1 MCGTNW
7 RPCSLPSGAVGR
19 PNLMGSVTRVVDLM
33 WRSLVRCISS
43 AETQA
48 LAERRGLQR
57 NERYGVLHWWLRH
70 GLHNTVALHSFE
82 GGS

>member
-7 RPCSLPSGAVGR
+7 RQSYQPSSAVGLL
-19 PNLMGSVTRVVDLM
+19 NSTGSATQVVDPM
-33 WRSLVRCISS
+33 WRSLARCISS
-43 AETQA
+43 AETLA

-57 NERYGVLHWWLRH
+57 SERCDVPHWWLRH
-70 GLHNTVALHSFE
+70 GPHNTVVSHSFE

>member
-7 RPCSLPSGAVGR
+7 RPSFQLSSAVGR
-19 PNLMGSVTRVVDLM
+19 LNLTGSATQVADLM
-33 WRSLVRCISS
+33 WRSLAPCISS

-57 NERYGVLHWWLRH
+57 SERYGVPHWWLRH
-70 GLHNTVALHSFE
+70 GLHNTVASHSFE

>member
-1 MCGTNW
+1 MFATNL
-7 RPCSLPSGAVGR
+7 RPSSQPSSAVER
-19 PNLMGSVTRVVDLM
+19 LNLTGFATQVVDLM

-48 LAERRGLQR
+48 PAERRGLQPS
-57 NERYGVLHWWLRH
+57 EHYGEPPWWLRH
-70 GLHNTVALHSFE
+70 ALHSTVVSHSFE

>member
-1 MCGTNW
+1 MCGMNW
-7 RPCSLPSGAVGR
+7 RQSSQSSSAVGR
-19 PNLMGSVTRVVDLM
+19 LNLTGSATQVVDPM
-33 WRSLVRCISS
+33 WRSPVRCISS

-57 NERYGVLHWWLRH
+57 SERYGVPHWWLRH
-70 GLHNTVALHSFE
+70 GLHNTVASHSFE

>member
-1 MCGTNW
+1 MCGTSW
-7 RPCSLPSGAVGR
+7 RQSSQPSSAVER
-19 PNLMGSVTRVVDLM
+19 LNSTGSATQVVDPM

-57 NERYGVLHWWLRH
+57 SERYGVPHWWLRH
-70 GLHNTVALHSFE
+70 EPHSTVDSHSFE

>member
-7 RPCSLPSGAVGR
+7 RQSYQPSSAVG
-19 PNLMGSVTRVVDLM
+19 PLNLTGSATQVVDPM

-57 NERYGVLHWWLRH
+57 SERYGVPHSWLRP
-70 GLHNTVALHSFE
+70 GPHNTVASHSFE

>member
-1 MCGTNW
+1 MCGMNW
-7 RPCSLPSGAVGR
+7 RQSSQPSSAVGR
-19 PNLMGSVTRVVDLM
+19 LNLTGSATQVVDPM

-57 NERYGVLHWWLRH
+57 SERYGVPHSWLRP
-70 GLHNTVALHSFE
+70 GPHNTVASHSFE

>member
-7 RPCSLPSGAVGR
+7 RQSYQPSSAVGLL
-19 PNLMGSVTRVVDLM
+19 NSTGSATQVVDPM

-57 NERYGVLHWWLRH
+57 SERYGVLHSWLRP
-70 GLHNTVALHSFE
+70 GPHNTVASHSFE

>member
-7 RPCSLPSGAVGR
+7 RQSYQPSSAVG
-19 PNLMGSVTRVVDLM
+19 PLNSTGSATQVVDPM

-57 NERYGVLHWWLRH
+57 SERYGAPHWWLRH
-70 GLHNTVALHSFE
+70 GPHNTVASHSFE

>member
-1 MCGTNW
+1 MCGMNW
-7 RPCSLPSGAVGR
+7 RQSSQPSSAVGR
-19 PNLMGSVTRVVDLM
+19 LNLTGSATQVVDPM

-57 NERYGVLHWWLRH
+57 SERYGAPHWWLRH
-70 GLHNTVALHSFE
+70 GPHNTVASHSFE